1 MSTTYPNHWMP
12 GCSSPVIGQKGVQ
25 KGGDWSLVARHLTR
39 RNDHDCKPCTRN
51 CAYNVRNA
59 KRAWSVGGAY
69 PDRGHRHLMCDEPRS
84 GWCPM
89 REEGAR
95 TLVRRVVHMSRWTH
109 SDASHPSSQPGRATL
124 RHETTCRKQA
134 TAPSEPASSEGLG
147 ANTFFYAQ
155 LRVTA

>member
-1 MSTTYPNHWMP
+1 MESCGT
-12 GCSSPVIGQKGVQ
+12 S
-25 KGGDWSLVARHLTR
+25 LTR

-155 LRVTA
+155 RAIARNRMTTRNCAYLFIFKMARR